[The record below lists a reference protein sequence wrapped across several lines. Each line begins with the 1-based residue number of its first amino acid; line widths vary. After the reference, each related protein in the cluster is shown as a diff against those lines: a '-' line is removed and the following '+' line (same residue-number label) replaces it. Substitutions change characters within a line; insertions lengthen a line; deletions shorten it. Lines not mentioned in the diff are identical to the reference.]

1 MNICYATFN
10 SLPDLSPYKTGPREE
25 GGSESDDFYVKYT
38 CDTYIQIEEEISS
51 QVWTGLESLFSITS
65 TTAIKVG
72 DKSVSPLHLRGGVR
86 LLIRLIYFPFPR
98 IIAFAFLFVTLL
110 NLS

>member
-1 MNICYATFN
+1 MLLVTRCLAF
-10 SLPDLSPYKTGPREE
+10 KTLQNGAE
-25 GGSESDDFYVKYT
+25 GVGGLRKQSKHMIYPKSKSRRKFQK
-38 CDTYIQIEEEISS
+38 S
-51 QVWTGLESLFSITS
+51 GLESLFRI

-98 IIAFAFLFVTLL
+98 IIAFAFHFVTLL
-110 NLS
+110 DIS